1 MTEPASESLAEV
13 ELAAER
19 LIPELTERLARHGL
33 GEIEVRSGRLRV
45 RVAGRPGE
53 RLSVEREPM
62 AAAAANRA
70 PSGGGAAP
78 ARDMDGDAASTP
90 VRSPAVGYFV
100 FGEGLGP
107 GLDVQQGDALG
118 WIEVLGV
125 RHEVRAPQPGTVRNL
140 VAETGEAVE
149 YGQTLLELEV
159 ARL

>member
-19 LIPELTERLARHGL
+19 LIPELTERLRRHGL

-53 RLSVEREPM
+53 RPSLEREPVAGGATRAASGEG
-62 AAAAANRA
+62 AAAADLD
-70 PSGGGAAP
+70 AA
-78 ARDMDGDAASTP
+78 AASTP

-100 FGEGLGP
+100 FGERLGP
-107 GLDVQQGDALG
+107 GLDVEQGDALG

-125 RHEVRAPQPGTVRNL
+125 RHEVRAPQTGTVRNL

>member
-19 LIPELTERLARHGL
+19 LIPELTERLSRHGL

-53 RLSVEREPM
+53 RPSVERE
-62 AAAAANRA
+62 AAAGATSRAA
-70 PSGGGAAP
+70 SGGGTAA
-78 ARDMDGDAASTP
+78 ADLDGAASTP

-100 FGEGLGP
+100 FGDGLGP
-107 GLDVQQGDALG
+107 GLDVEQGDALG
-118 WIEVLGV
+118 WIDVLGV
-125 RHEVRAPQPGTVRNL
+125 RHEVRAPQTGTVRNL